1 MEGPSLALAR
11 EQLKPFTGKRVLE
24 VTGNTTIAKERFDG
38 QVVRELFSWGK
49 HLVFQFDAFALKVH
63 FLMVGT
69 FEADV
74 DGASVTG
81 DYRKAR
87 TPRLAF
93 RFANGSIRMYNCSVK
108 ILEGPRIKRSYDF
121 SVDVLARSW
130 DPKQAL
136 DTLRSQ
142 DNEEVADVLLDQA
155 IFSGVGNIIKNEVL
169 SLARIHPQAKVKDLG
184 TAKRKELIK
193 LSRSFSQQFLRWR
206 RVFQLKKNLKVHQK
220 STCPYCSKKLLHPKT
235 GKGIR
240 RSHYCASCQKLKG

>member
-81 DYRKAR
+81 DYRMAR

-93 RFANGSIRMYNCSVK
+93 RFANGSIRMYN
-108 ILEGPRIKRSYDF
+108 
-121 SVDVLARSW
+121 
-130 DPKQAL
+130 
-136 DTLRSQ
+136 
-142 DNEEVADVLLDQA
+142 
-155 IFSGVGNIIKNEVL
+155 
-169 SLARIHPQAKVKDLG
+169 
-184 TAKRKELIK
+184 
-193 LSRSFSQQFLRWR
+193 
-206 RVFQLKKNLKVHQK
+206 
-220 STCPYCSKKLLHPKT
+220 
-235 GKGIR
+235 
-240 RSHYCASCQKLKG
+240 